1 MRSEPPLLERLE
13 KLMGDV
19 DPMGGSKS
27 KDRKQA
33 SPLRKDS
40 FPAKT
45 KTKKEKK
52 WVFPHV
58 AVTPVGALGQAIALR
73 STGPLRILLKVGF
86 VVSQGLN
93 RK

>member
-58 AVTPVGALGQAIALR
+58 AVTVSL
-73 STGPLRILLKVGF
+73 PL
-86 VVSQGLN
+86 
-93 RK
+93 